1 MNEKYQQLYQ
11 YLQSNGMTDLGADE
25 FYNVYGSDKEKY
37 NQLYGYL
44 VQNQMTDLSSES
56 FYQAYFG
63 GEPKKK
69 DSSPAPAPSSGSF
82 SSLRGA
88 ELQSATA
95 IRPFRGTYT
104 PPSGPSYGQVMNN
117 FVKSNLLSGRDL
129 GEISDEAASKYGFT
143 EDDWRSSQIQQAMEA
158 PMEELPQMIDQRQ
171 EEIIAARRKA
181 LEDKANR
188 AFIPQL
194 VKETFPNAPGL
205 YEGLKFYM
213 ESEGTYTSGLL
224 DVFDDAVRGIAGSLS
239 ANDAAAEVADIM
251 TTRGN
256 VTLSEAEKFMN
267 AANEH
272 QRFVDKYGVSAEWLD
287 FQQSIQEAETNGENT
302 TLAALYSIGKNPSIL
317 STLVLESFAGLFN
330 KASATAFGS
339 TVAGAAAGGAAVGA
353 APGAI
358 AAGVASIPFA
368 FGAASTVLETSATFV
383 DLLQQE
389 MANRGMQW
397 TPENIQSALNNEDI
411 YDTVVSGSVKRG
423 FVVGVVD
430 GLSMGIGGAAA
441 SALAKKGVSA
451 VGRVAATAPIE
462 SAFGSA
468 GEFAGQVAAGQKI
481 SGADILIEGLAEAG
495 TAPLTVGQAMLD
507 DYTAKTLPSYTIN
520 DKKVNKQQA
529 RRIIES
535 STPED
540 LKNFTITINND
551 PELSDILEEKAF
563 RAQVADR
570 IDPAVSSEDRRRII
584 NLELERRALSK
595 AAGTKEKGREADA
608 GQVTAQ
614 RIAAIDA
621 EIADINN
628 SYINRVTEEQL
639 GEVPVQETAEAPVE
653 EVALQG
659 VTVQESLNRP
669 ATLTSFGG
677 IKFDQPVKGDLYV
690 QDQTLVFETEDKIY
704 EIGNYMEV
712 FENDL
717 SEVGL
722 QVEPERVRTLKDE
735 TIEVDGE
742 SFEAQLELP
751 TLGIEYDDSGNV
763 ARVSLKKVGSDE
775 RKMFEGQLAEDV
787 AYQVLLANA
796 ESPQQVERVDQL
808 LEQDEQF
815 QREHDEYVA
824 SKLAERVS
832 KPVETKTTAEKPASK
847 VPVETPT
854 KPKSSPIKEKPAPA
868 EKANPS
874 MERLSR
880 LLSIETEPIRMAT
893 LIAQHDD
900 AVARGAK
907 LTQKQQKELDDA
919 REQLRTSGYSYTAP
933 NIGERYVKN
942 ELDEIAYVPDKNLPK
957 GEEVVSSV
965 SRPEIRKNGQVVQP
979 AKLVVR
985 RGIASPMDAK
995 FADKRAKEAEKIS
1008 KPKNKAQLA
1017 KTLEVVFGLPKD
1029 KAKADAAV
1037 ADVMIANMAKRDGI
1051 SKEEMYGR
1059 LSWEKA
1065 KSVTPDGKI
1074 VPDNTEEV
1082 LLFQEN
1088 IKLSENGFTRT
1099 WLKNDEEF
1107 AQLKADGLIDD
1118 EADIESLFGT
1128 SMVLHIPDGMF
1139 AGDIARKGTL
1149 IMEGEGGVYYP
1160 LIPGARESNLFWVST
1175 AKNATNILV
1184 NALNK
1189 AAKESKDGKVRLAL
1203 ITTNMKKLR
1212 TNHTF
1217 NTGFVRLLEMMVR
1230 DPKSA
1235 LKKPTLVEALVQA
1248 STKSKIQ
1255 ESVDEDTGI
1264 KKTKL
1269 IQLKADIKK
1278 RDSFEVVLE
1287 KIYSAIQKRS
1297 FQDRLL
1303 FSETLT
1309 AYLADA
1315 AKENKNLR
1323 EELVSVLF
1331 DIGNYES
1338 KEDFKPNKSKTKRI
1352 TAGDI
1357 RHALER
1363 GFCEPVLR
1371 DMFTSQ
1377 YDKGTVKNGMIYASV
1392 EVDVNPNGNTF
1403 VAVDTAENGMYTH
1416 KSYGWAAQV
1425 INPDTKVKVNIYGN
1439 RDYWG
1444 NMVEHPL
1451 EPGSNMSI
1459 SSDKETMSKTLPAS
1473 SGLSKAVK
1481 TIQRKADDTDTTQI
1495 LMQGPTVNKKEL
1507 AQNTKAQVDRIK
1519 GLDVAEE
1526 DGATFN
1532 YDGTEFSEGTGLV
1545 VPVGSLNTT
1554 QSELTPEMIADY
1566 INTMKEV
1573 FATDEVKFG
1582 LYKFPNSD
1590 KVSIDINIM
1599 VPEDNEALAMK
1610 FARFAGQFSVFKM
1623 SDFSTIQTG
1632 ASGKNPKTF
1641 SKQQYAEIA
1650 QRLKD
1655 NNIDPFIENNNAYSL
1670 PEEVDAVMTQDEEG
1684 NYVFRHYSDERRDQV
1699 KPMAGEKTHTSRDEA
1714 AAIGQVGGVAMYYV
1728 DSTKEVSPNVPHI
1741 VKVPKNRVYYF
1752 NEDKLNLFDQALE
1765 SYRKFM
1771 DNPNAKFP
1779 SFNHQ
1784 LAWVT
1789 KAANENGFDMV
1800 VSEWNRGPA
1809 GLRAQTTRPMTP
1821 VEGDFKMSGNTRQ
1834 LPNLVPGDNINVR
1847 GQIGVFVGFNGEG
1860 DNRTIEYVT
1869 KTWDNRPDTIKE
1881 PMWRLKDPNYDKYF
1895 VSRLRAPIYKL
1906 GEDGSIYN
1914 IDNKEQVYF
1923 QNQRAAIAIKNKE
1936 GVVYA
1941 ISSPD
1946 VTSPLHE
1953 LAHLYEQYL
1962 TEEER
1967 ATVLEWAGHEEWG
1980 RDTSEAFAE
1989 GFEKFLYDGS
1999 VSNLSLVNIFK
2010 SFKNW
2015 LGEIY
2020 SSIKGTPLEIE
2031 LSDKMRQLY
2040 DTMLSMHEPEN
2051 SIHSQQA
2058 VDGVYY
2064 QGPMNDQGQSEYE
2077 PSKLSNFR
2085 AMLLYLRR
2093 VLQDKY
2099 AEVLWLTEDVK
2110 AQGRK
2115 VGLESDF
2122 RMMEELMP
2130 GKTMADFRKF
2140 EAKLDAAKEFMR
2152 KNKMMSDDLS
2162 DYLYALHAP
2171 SRNQRIFEKYG
2182 KENGSGMS
2190 NEEANALIEELEQK
2204 YPKEVLEQG
2213 AQMFKDM
2220 LAENRQVMI
2229 EFGLEPQDVINS
2241 WEQDDT
2247 YVPLY
2252 GVAIDEMDVE
2262 SSKYPTGGS
2271 GIHVY
2276 GRTSKKAKGR
2286 KSKATNVLANIIV
2299 ASTALRIKAR
2309 KNEALVSL
2317 LNLVQQNP
2325 SSAWSVETSVEFGA
2339 DSTVGVRVDGQQ
2351 LFIRFKNRAL
2361 AEQLK
2366 NMGVDNV
2373 NVLNK
2378 ILSLLPTAW
2387 LRKSLTTMNPEFFI
2401 PNFTRDLEAALFN
2414 AAYESE
2420 EGGIAAGFDIEKEV
2434 AKIKKKVW
2442 PVMKSL
2448 VARANGRP
2456 GNPVINQYMDEMIED
2471 GGLTGYT
2478 YAKPI
2483 SEIAREL
2490 DRDLSPNKL
2499 YLTKNVLG
2507 KIGGYVEGVNDAFE
2521 QTIRL
2526 SVYIAGR
2533 EKGMSRPKAAQ
2544 LAKNITV
2551 NFNKYGEWGITL
2563 NQLKLFFGASI
2574 QGSYRFFTTMGSR
2587 KNVTLPDGTTVKRL
2601 RKSQKL
2607 GLGLF
2612 GLSSA
2617 LTAINIAMSGEDE
2630 DGELFYNKIPD
2641 HEKQRNLILMYDK
2654 DKYFKLPMA
2663 YGFGVLS
2670 TFGEAVTSAALGER
2684 DADDA
2689 FIFSMSSI
2697 LNSFSPV
2704 QFGSYSTPEKA
2715 LITAITPSGLA
2726 AFGEA
2731 AINETFFGTAV
2742 YREQM
2747 PFGTPVPEYQL
2758 AYKSPKFL
2766 KDMAQWM
2773 NESTG
2778 GSEYT
2783 PGLLD
2788 FNPDRLYHYWNFYI
2802 GGAGRFVDRTGT
2814 LIYNSAEMIKEGE
2827 RVKMTTSDLPLVRQI
2842 YGELGTYYDY
2852 DKFRDNL
2859 VTTKQLL
2866 EEYEDPKARREKSRY
2881 GRIYLLSNEAKKA
2894 EKMLKANREKIR
2906 KAEQMENYV
2915 DRQNRIFELYEE
2927 QRLIMMRFNKLY
2939 NEKGPKE
2946 D

>member
-1 MNEKYQQLYQ
+1 
-11 YLQSNGMTDLGADE
+11 MTDLSADE
-25 FYNVYGSDKEKY
+25 FYNTYGSDKKKY

-56 FYQAYFG
+56 FYQVYFG

-69 DSSPAPAPSSGSF
+69 DLSPASAPSSGGF
-82 SSLRGA
+82 SSLRGTEVQA
-88 ELQSATA
+88 SLRSDDV
-95 IRPFRGTYT
+95 IMPYRGSHK
-104 PPSGPSYGQVMNN
+104 PQASPSYNQVMHN
-117 FVKSNLLSGRDL
+117 FVRSSVLSDRNL
-129 GEISDEAASKYGFT
+129 GEISDEAVAKYGFT
-143 EDDWRSSQIQQAMEA
+143 EDDWRSAQIQQAMEA

-171 EEIIAARRKA
+171 AEIIAARRKA
-181 LEDKANR
+181 LEDKANQ

-213 ESEGTYTSGLL
+213 ESEGTYTSAML
-224 DVFDDAVRGIAGSLS
+224 DIFDDIARGIAGSLS

-251 TTRGN
+251 VTRGN
-256 VTLSEAEKFMN
+256 VTLSQAEKFMS

-272 QRFVDKYGVSAEWLD
+272 QRFVDKYGVSAEMLD
-287 FQQSIQEAETNGENT
+287 FQQSIQDAEANGEST
-302 TLAALYSIGKNPSIL
+302 ALAALYAIGRNPSIL
-317 STLVLESFAGLFN
+317 PTITLESLAGLFN
-330 KASATAFGS
+330 KASATAFAS
-339 TVAGAAAGGAAVGA
+339 TVAGSAAGGAAVGA
-353 APGAI
+353 AAGGVGAIPGAI
-358 AAGVASIPFA
+358 GGAVGSIPFA
-368 FGAASTVLETSATFV
+368 FGAASTTLETTATFV

-397 TPENIQSALNNEDI
+397 TPENIQVALNNEDI
-411 YDTVVSGSVKRG
+411 YNTVASNSVRRG
-423 FVVGVVD
+423 IAIGIVD
-430 GLSMGIGGAAA
+430 GVSMGVGGAA
-441 SALAKKGVSA
+441 SKALAKRGLYAAS
-451 VGRVAATAPIE
+451 RVAAIAPIE
-462 SAFGSA
+462 SAFGAA
-468 GEFAGQVAAGQKI
+468 GEFAGQLAAGQKI

-507 DYTAKTLPSYTIN
+507 DYTAKAMPSYTIN
-520 DKKVNKQQA
+520 DKKVDREQA

-535 STPED
+535 STPESLKD
-540 LKNFTITINND
+540 LTITINND
-551 PELSDILEEKAF
+551 PELSGVLEEKAF

-584 NLELERRALSK
+584 NLELERRNLSK
-595 AAGTKEKGREADA
+595 TAGTPEKGREADA

-614 RIAAIDA
+614 RVAAIDA

-639 GEVPVQETAEAPVE
+639 GEVPAWFTLELELEPPVE
-653 EVALQG
+653 SVAPQE

-677 IKFDQPVKGDLYV
+677 VKFDEPVKGDLYV
-690 QDQTLVFETEDKIY
+690 QDQTLVFETQDKVY
-704 EIGNYMEV
+704 EIGNYTEV
-712 FENDL
+712 FEKDL
-717 SEVGL
+717 SEVGI
-722 QVEPERVRTLKDE
+722 QAEPERVRVLKDE

-796 ESPQQVERVDQL
+796 ESPQQVERVNQL

-832 KPVETKTTAEKPASK
+832 KPVETKATAKKSANK

-868 EKANPS
+868 EKSNPS

-880 LLSIETEPIRMAT
+880 LLSIETEPVRMAT
-893 LIAQHDD
+893 LVAQHED
-900 AVARGAK
+900 AVARGTR
-907 LTQKQQKELDDA
+907 LTQQQQKELDDA

-942 ELDEIAYVPDKNLPK
+942 ELDEVAYIPDKNLPR

-965 SRPEIRKNGQVVQP
+965 SKPEIRKNGQVVQP

-995 FADKRAKEAEKIS
+995 FADARAKESAKIS

-1017 KTLEVVFGLPKD
+1017 KTFEVVFGLPKD

-1059 LSWEKA
+1059 VSWEKA

-1118 EADIESLFGT
+1118 EADIESLFDA

-1175 AKNATNILV
+1175 TKNATNILV

-1248 STKSKIQ
+1248 STKSKLQ
-1255 ESVDEDTGI
+1255 ESVDEETGI

-1297 FQDRLL
+1297 FQDRFL

-1331 DIGNYES
+1331 DIGNFES

-1377 YDKGTVKNGMIYASV
+1377 YDKGTVKNGMVYASV

-1439 RDYWG
+1439 REYWG

-1451 EPGSNMSI
+1451 EPGSNMPI
-1459 SSDKETMSKTLPAS
+1459 SSDKERMSKTLPAS

-1481 TIQRKADDTDTTQI
+1481 TIQRKADGTDTTQI

-1532 YDGTEFSEGTGLV
+1532 YEGTEFSEGTGLV
-1545 VPVGSLNTT
+1545 VPVGSFNTT

-1741 VKVPKNRVYYF
+1741 VKVSKNKVYYF

-1869 KTWDNRPDTIKE
+1869 KAWDGRPDTIKE

-1895 VSRLRAPIYKL
+1895 VSRLRTPIYKL
-1906 GEDGSIYN
+1906 GDDGSIYN

-1967 ATVLEWAGHEEWG
+1967 ETVLEWAGHEEWG

-2020 SSIKGTPLEIE
+2020 SSIKGTPLEVE

-2077 PSKLSNFR
+2077 PSELSNFR
-2085 AMLLYLRR
+2085 AMLLNVRR
-2093 VLQDKY
+2093 LLQDKY
-2099 AEVLWLTEDVK
+2099 AEILWLTEDVK
-2110 AQGRK
+2110 KQGRK

-2130 GKTMADFRKF
+2130 GKTMSDFKKF
-2140 EAKLDAAKEFMR
+2140 ETKLDAAKEFMR
-2152 KNKMMSDDLS
+2152 KNKLMSDDLS

-2171 SRNQRIFEKYG
+2171 SRNQMIFEKYG

-2190 NEEANALIEELEQK
+2190 NEEADALIEELEQK

-2213 AQMFKDM
+2213 AKMFKDM
-2220 LAENRQVMI
+2220 LAENRQIMI
-2229 EFGLEPQDVINS
+2229 DFGLESQDVIDS
-2241 WEQDDT
+2241 WEQDET

-2252 GVAIDEMDVE
+2252 GIALDEKDAQTTV
-2262 SSKYPTGGS
+2262 YPTGGS

-2286 KSKATNVLANIIV
+2286 ASKATNVLANIIS
-2299 ASTALRIKAR
+2299 ASAALRIKAR

-2325 SSAWSVETSVEFGA
+2325 SSVWSVETSVEFGA
-2339 DSTVGVRVDGQQ
+2339 DSTVGVRVEGKQ
-2351 LFIRFKNRAL
+2351 LFIRFKNPSL
-2361 AEQLK
+2361 AKQLK
-2366 NMGVDNV
+2366 NMGVDKV
-2373 NVLNK
+2373 NAFNK
-2378 ILSLLPTAW
+2378 MLALLPTAW

-2478 YAKPI
+2478 YAKPL
-2483 SEIAREL
+2483 SQIAREL
-2490 DRDLSPNKL
+2490 ERDLSPNKL
-2499 YLTKNVLG
+2499 YLTKKALG

-2563 NQLKLFFGASI
+2563 NQFKLFFGASI

-2601 RKSQKL
+2601 RKAQKL

-2617 LTAINIAMSGEDE
+2617 LTAINMAISGEDE
-2630 DGELFYNKIPD
+2630 DGELLYNKIPD
-2641 HEKQRNLILMYDK
+2641 HEKQRNLILMYEK

-2663 YGFGVLS
+2663 YGFGILS
-2670 TFGEAVTSAALGER
+2670 SFGEAVTSTVLGER
-2684 DADDA
+2684 EADDA
-2689 FIFSMSSI
+2689 FAFTMSSI

-2704 QFGSYSTPEKA
+2704 QFGSYSTPEKG
-2715 LITAITPSGLA
+2715 LITALTPSGLA

-2731 AINETFFGTAV
+2731 AINETFFGTIV

-2783 PGLLD
+2783 PGAID

-2802 GGAGRFVDRTGT
+2802 GGAGRFVSRTGT
-2814 LIYNSAEMIKEGE
+2814 LIYNSAQMIKEGE
-2827 RVKMTTSDLPLVRQI
+2827 WVKMTLSDLPLVRNV
-2842 YGELGTYYDY
+2842 YGEIGEHYDY

-2859 VTTKQLL
+2859 ITTKQLL
-2866 EEYEDPKARREKSRY
+2866 DEYEDPKTRGEKSRY
-2881 GRIYLLSNEAKKA
+2881 GNIYLLSNEAKRT
-2894 EKMLKANREKIR
+2894 EKMLKTNREKIR
-2906 KAEQMENYV
+2906 LAEQMENYV

>member
-25 FYNVYGSDKEKY
+25 FYNIYGSDKEKY

-69 DSSPAPAPSSGSF
+69 DSSPASAPSSGGF

-104 PPSGPSYGQVMNN
+104 PPSGPSYGQVMDN

-158 PMEELPQMIDQRQ
+158 PIEELPQMVDQRQ

-251 TTRGN
+251 VTRGN
-256 VTLSEAEKFMN
+256 VTLSQAEKFMN

-272 QRFVDKYGVSAEWLD
+272 QRFVDKYGVSAEMLD
-287 FQQSIQEAETNGENT
+287 FQQSIQEAEAKGENT

-317 STLVLESFAGLFN
+317 PTLTLESLAGLFN

-358 AAGVASIPFA
+358 GAAVGSVPFA

-411 YDTVVSGSVKRG
+411 YDAVLSGSAKRG
-423 FVVGVVD
+423 LVIGVVD
-430 GLSMGIGGAAA
+430 GISMGVGGAAA
-441 SALAKKGVSA
+441 SALTKRGVSA
-451 VGRVAATAPIE
+451 AGRVAATAPIE

-520 DKKVNKQQA
+520 DKKVNRQQA

-540 LKNFTITINND
+540 LKDFTITINND

-628 SYINRVTEEQL
+628 SYISRVTEEQL

-677 IKFDQPVKGDLYV
+677 IKFDQPVRGDLYV

-712 FENDL
+712 FEKDL

-722 QVEPERVRTLKDE
+722 QVEPERVRVLRDE

-847 VPVETPT
+847 VSVETPT

-868 EKANPS
+868 EKSNPS

-942 ELDEIAYVPDKNLPK
+942 ELDEVAYVPDKNLPK

-1088 IKLSENGFTRT
+1088 IALSENGFTRT
-1099 WLKNDEEF
+1099 WLKNSEEF

-1128 SMVLHIPDGMF
+1128 SMVLHVPDAMS
-1139 AGDIARKGTL
+1139 ASDTIRNGTM
-1149 IMEGEGGVYYP
+1149 IMEGQGGVYYP
-1160 LIPGARESNLFWVST
+1160 LIPEARRDNLFWVST
-1175 AKNATNILV
+1175 TPSATNGFV

-1189 AAKESKDGKVRLAL
+1189 AAKESKDGKIRLVL
-1203 ITTNMKKLR
+1203 VSTNMEKLR

-1235 LKKPTLVEALVQA
+1235 LKKPTLVEALTVA
-1248 STKSKIQ
+1248 TTKSKI
-1255 ESVDEDTGI
+1255 S
-1264 KKTKL
+1264 KKKNKQGKEITKI
-1269 IQLKADIKK
+1269 IQLKADLKK
-1278 RDSFEVVLE
+1278 RDSFDVILDKV
-1287 KIYSAIQKRS
+1287 YSAIQTRN

-1303 FSETLT
+1303 FSDTLT
-1309 AYLADA
+1309 SYLADA
-1315 AKENKNLR
+1315 AKENKSLR
-1323 EELVSVLF
+1323 EELVSILF

-1338 KEDFKPNKSKTKRI
+1338 KEDFKPNNRKNKTI

-1363 GFCEPVLR
+1363 GFCEPILR

-1377 YDKGTVKNGMIYASV
+1377 YDQDGKLKNGMIYASI
-1392 EVDVNPNGNTF
+1392 EVDVNPNGDTF
-1403 VAVDTAENGMYTH
+1403 RTAETAAEGLYTH
-1416 KSYGWAAQV
+1416 KSYGFAAQL
-1425 INPDTKVKVNIYGN
+1425 INPESKVKVNVYKN
-1439 RDYWG
+1439 REYWG
-1444 NMVEHPL
+1444 NVVEHPSQ
-1451 EPGSNMSI
+1451 PGSNMPI
-1459 SSDKETMSKTLPAS
+1459 GSDVEEMGRKLPQS
-1473 SGLSKAVK
+1473 SGISPALKA
-1481 TIQRKADDTDTTQI
+1481 IQRKKDDTDTTQI

-1545 VPVGSLNTT
+1545 VPVGSFNTT

-1741 VKVPKNRVYYF
+1741 VKVPKNKVYYF

-1869 KTWDNRPDTIKE
+1869 KAWDGRPDTIKE

-1895 VSRLRAPIYKL
+1895 VSRLRTPIYKL
-1906 GEDGSIYN
+1906 GDDGSIYN

-1967 ATVLEWAGHEEWG
+1967 ETVLEWAGHEEWG

-2077 PSKLSNFR
+2077 PSELSNFR
-2085 AMLLYLRR
+2085 AMLLNVRR
-2093 VLQDKY
+2093 LLQDKY
-2099 AEVLWLTEDVK
+2099 AEILWLTEDVK
-2110 AQGRK
+2110 KQGRK

-2130 GKTMADFRKF
+2130 GKTMSDFKKF
-2140 EAKLDAAKEFMR
+2140 ETKLDAAKEFMR
-2152 KNKMMSDDLS
+2152 KNKLMSDDLS

-2171 SRNQRIFEKYG
+2171 SRNQMIFEKYG

-2190 NEEANALIEELEQK
+2190 NEEADALIEELEQK

-2213 AQMFKDM
+2213 AKMFKDM
-2220 LAENRQVMI
+2220 LAENRQIMI
-2229 EFGLEPQDVINS
+2229 DFGLESQDVIDS
-2241 WEQDDT
+2241 WEQDET

-2252 GVAIDEMDVE
+2252 GIALDEKDAQTTV
-2262 SSKYPTGGS
+2262 YPTGGS

-2286 KSKATNVLANIIV
+2286 ASKATNVLANIIS
-2299 ASTALRIKAR
+2299 ASAALRIKAR

-2325 SSAWSVETSVEFGA
+2325 SSVWSVETSVEFGA
-2339 DSTVGVRVDGQQ
+2339 DSTVGVRVEGKQ
-2351 LFIRFKNRAL
+2351 LFIRFKNPSL
-2361 AEQLK
+2361 AKQLK
-2366 NMGVDNV
+2366 NMGVDKV
-2373 NVLNK
+2373 NAFNK
-2378 ILSLLPTAW
+2378 MLALLPTAW

-2456 GNPVINQYMDEMIED
+2456 GNPMINQYMDEMIED

-2478 YAKPI
+2478 YAKPL

-2490 DRDLSPNKL
+2490 ERDLSPNKL
-2499 YLTKNVLG
+2499 YLTKKALG
-2507 KIGGYVEGVNDAFE
+2507 RIGGYVEGVNDAFE

-2563 NQLKLFFGASI
+2563 NQFKLFFGASI

-2601 RKSQKL
+2601 RKAQKL

-2617 LTAINIAMSGEDE
+2617 LTAINMAISGEDE
-2630 DGELFYNKIPD
+2630 DGELLYNKIPD
-2641 HEKQRNLILMYDK
+2641 HEKQRNLILMYEK

-2663 YGFGVLS
+2663 YGFGILS
-2670 TFGEAVTSAALGER
+2670 SFGEAVTSTVLGER
-2684 DADDA
+2684 EADDA
-2689 FIFSMSSI
+2689 FAFTMSSI

-2704 QFGSYSTPEKA
+2704 QFGSYSTPEKG
-2715 LITAITPSGLA
+2715 LITALTPSGLA

-2731 AINETFFGTAV
+2731 AINETFFGTIV

-2766 KDMAQWM
+2766 KDMARWM
-2773 NESTG
+2773 NETTG

-2783 PGLLD
+2783 PGALD

-2842 YGELGTYYDY
+2842 YGELGSHYDY

-2894 EKMLKANREKIR
+2894 EKMLKTNREKIR
-2906 KAEQMENYV
+2906 LAEQMENYV